1 MMGIHVQKSVNA
13 AEKLIQTPDTSY
25 EELLEQYAKMM
36 KMQTLFAI
44 SSIVTAILSFIA
56 IILMLILGGL
66 AFLQEIPSDIQQY
79 EGEYEEELG
88 DFY

>member
-1 MMGIHVQKSVNA
+1 
-13 AEKLIQTPDTSY
+13 
-25 EELLEQYAKMM
+25 MM

-44 SSIVTAILSFIA
+44 SSIVAAILSFIA